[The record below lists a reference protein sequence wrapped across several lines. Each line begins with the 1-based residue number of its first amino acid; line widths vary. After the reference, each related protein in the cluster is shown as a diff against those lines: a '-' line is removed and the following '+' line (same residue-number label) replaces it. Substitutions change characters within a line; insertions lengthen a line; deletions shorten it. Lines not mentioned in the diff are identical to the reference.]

1 MTARLPLLVGLKRAG
16 APVAFVNSIGCDIV
30 CESEVRTME
39 MAVSEAAVRLGVS
52 EPRVRQL
59 LAAGRLAGRRLGR
72 SWLVDDVDVAR
83 LEQQRRQPGRP
94 LGAGRAWGLLDILGG
109 GNAQWLSAP
118 ARSQVRA
125 SMRKYVGASADR
137 WRAALVGRSR
147 AVECQIH
154 PAAVRRLL
162 ASDAVRSTGAVVA
175 SRRGFDLQVAHAD
188 VDHVYVDPDSWP
200 ELSAALAVRP
210 RDLARPSGL
219 ANLVVL
225 LPQVPWPF
233 AGRAEVP
240 DSVLA
245 ADLLDSPEP
254 RAIRAGAARLNE
266 LLQAIQR

>member
-1 MTARLPLLVGLKRAG
+1 
-16 APVAFVNSIGCDIV
+16 
-30 CESEVRTME
+30 

-72 SWLVDDVDVAR
+72 IWLVDDEDVAR
-83 LEQQRRQPGRP
+83 LEQQRRRPGRP
-94 LGAGRAWGLLDILGG
+94 LGAARAWGLLDILDGG
-109 GNAQWLSAP
+109 KASWLPAP
-118 ARSQVRA
+118 ARSQLRTSVNR
-125 SMRKYVGASADR
+125 YVNASADR
-137 WRAALVGRSR
+137 LRSALVGRSQ
-147 AVECQIH
+147 ALECQIH

-200 ELSAALAVRP
+200 DLSAALAVRP
-210 RDLARPSGL
+210 RDQARPNGP

-225 LPQVPWPF
+225 LPHVPWPF
-233 AGRAEVP
+233 AGRAEVS

-266 LLQAIQR
+266 LLAAIQR

>member
-1 MTARLPLLVGLKRAG
+1 
-16 APVAFVNSIGCDIV
+16 
-30 CESEVRTME
+30 
-39 MAVSEAAVRLGVS
+39 MAVGEAAVRLGLS

-72 SWLVDDVDVAR
+72 SWLVDDADVAR
-83 LEQQRRQPGRP
+83 LEQQRRLPGRP
-94 LGAGRAWGLLDILGG
+94 LGAGRAWGFLDILDG
-109 GNAQWLSAP
+109 GNATWLPAP
-118 ARSQVRA
+118 ARSQLRA
-125 SMRKYVGASADR
+125 SMKKYVDTSADR
-137 WRAALVGRSR
+137 LRAALVGRSR

-162 ASDAVRSTGAVVA
+162 ASDAVRATGAVVA
-175 SRRGFDLQVAHAD
+175 SRRGFDLHVVHAD

-200 ELSAALAVRP
+200 KLAAALAVRP
-210 RDLARPSGL
+210 RDLSRPSGL

-225 LPQVPWPF
+225 LPLVPWPF

-245 ADLLDSPEP
+245 ADLLDSTEP

-266 LLQAIQR
+266 LIEATQR